1 MVNELIEV
9 SPRGPPRPRWRAIR
23 STAVP
28 PTELVSFLAPY
39 PASVRDLFLAGRA
52 LLLRRLRPVVEMHY
66 DATSAVGA
74 GFAYTGDLKGLFVNL
89 AAFADHVTLV
99 FAWGVKLKDRE
110 RRLRGQGN
118 QVRHLRL
125 ESLDTLRDPYVLDL
139 VDQAAANAP
148 RPEGK
153 VKSAIIVKVYAGPKR
168 RPRPETAPR
177 AGKRAAAPKPR
188 RRARAGKG

>member
-1 MVNELIEV
+1 VNG
-9 SPRGPPRPRWRAIR
+9 RRRA
-23 STAVP
+23 A

-39 PASVRDLFLAGRA
+39 PAQVRDLFLAGRS

-89 AAFADHVTLV
+89 AAFSDHVTLV

-110 RRLRGQGN
+110 RRLRGEGN
-118 QVRHLRL
+118 QVRHMRLASL
-125 ESLDTLRDPYVLDL
+125 ESLCDPYVLDL
-139 VDQAAANAP
+139 VDQASANAP

-153 VKSAIIVKVYAGPKR
+153 VKNAIIVKVYKGPKR
-168 RPRPETAPR
+168 RPKPEKLAKAVKP
-177 AGKRAAAPKPR
+177 ARAAKAKSKPR
-188 RRARAGKG
+188 LT